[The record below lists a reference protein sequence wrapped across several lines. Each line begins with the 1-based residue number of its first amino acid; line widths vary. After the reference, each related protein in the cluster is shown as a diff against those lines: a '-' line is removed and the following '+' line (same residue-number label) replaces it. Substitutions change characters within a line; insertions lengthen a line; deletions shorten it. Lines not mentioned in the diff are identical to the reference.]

1 MLENKIERGNTMKEK
16 IKKVFKNRILIFILS
31 GLVFGAIGVS
41 AATYFKSTDVTYDNK
56 QSGLQSTNVQG
67 AIDELYT
74 KIPDNTTV
82 SDLKQNIVTK
92 GDGLYKDEY
101 EDRYFFKGADP
112 NNYIAFDGYMWRI
125 ISIEPDGALKII
137 NMSRIYDRAWG
148 ENSDASA
155 DWKDATLNKTLNE
168 TYYNTISN
176 DSKSYIISHDFN
188 VGTITIGNYTSE
200 YYIPLNK
207 LIEQENSNKWNG
219 KIALITVSEYLRT
232 NSNSSCDDTIGS
244 FKPTNCSNTTWL
256 KMIGDYWWWGLTR
269 ISDEIYVL
277 NFNAEGQIYFSRRS
291 CYNNA
296 DSYGCQITVHPV
308 VHLKSDI
315 KLSGSGTSLDP
326 YKIN

>member
-1 MLENKIERGNTMKEK
+1 MKEK
-16 IKKVFKNRILIFILS
+16 IKKVFKNRILIFILI
-31 GLVFGAIGVS
+31 GLAFGTIGVS
-41 AATYFKSTDVTYDNK
+41 AATYFKSTDVTYDNTE
-56 QSGLQSTNVQG
+56 SGLSANNVQS

-74 KIPDNTTV
+74 KIPDNTIV

-148 ENSDASA
+148 ENYDASL

-176 DSKSYIISHDFN
+176 DSKNYIISHDFN
-188 VGTITIGNYTSE
+188 VGTIRGYND
-200 YYIPLNK
+200 PLNT
-207 LIEQENSNKWNG
+207 LIEQENSSKWNG
-219 KIALITVSEYLRT
+219 KIALITLTEYLRT
-232 NSNSSCDDTIGS
+232 NSNSSCDDTLNS
-244 FKPTNCSNTTWL
+244 FNPKNCSNTTWL
-256 KMIGDYWWWGLTR
+256 KMTGDYWWWGLTR
-269 ISDEIYVL
+269 INDENYVL
-277 NFNAEGQIYFSRRS
+277 NFNEEGNIYFFDST